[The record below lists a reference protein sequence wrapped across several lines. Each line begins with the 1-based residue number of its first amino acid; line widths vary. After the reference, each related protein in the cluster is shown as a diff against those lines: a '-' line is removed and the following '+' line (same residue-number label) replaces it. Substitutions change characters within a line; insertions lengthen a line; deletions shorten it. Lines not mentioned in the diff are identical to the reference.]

1 MHRPTWLE
9 TTPRPATRA
18 HSRNHSY
25 SHNPNMSPRPPKDS
39 PRYNSS
45 GQYSTQDVSYT
56 HFSSSRR
63 PSGSSHNLSRPSM
76 RDRRSSYS
84 YVRSSTPYGESDEDE
99 IIETKRGTFVLPAQ
113 SRSHQK
119 GHHHDFLRDYDGV
132 RYTNIEAYPQDGTFF
147 HDPVAQQRE
156 PVYEPSAAAS
166 RRAYPPSALHTRAP
180 TSMGQRPRRSS
191 ASVPQRPSTV
201 RPMAA
206 VPARHPRPVKSKA
219 PKTGPREVTEAD
231 LVRHRIPQGYST
243 KNWDP
248 DEDPILLLGSVFDAN
263 TLGKWIYDWTV
274 YEHKAGSPLSD
285 MAGQLWLQMISVFS
299 KIRSAEEVI
308 GSVRRPDRREMLDD
322 FIDTGEDIVARL
334 RFILK
339 ACEAPM
345 LRTAK
350 KNGSGLGESAGSSF
364 VHSLFGRERQLPRLE
379 NLMHRMDLF
388 DQRWEQNCADIV
400 SRPTL

>member
-1 MHRPTWLE
+1 MHRPSWLE

-18 HSRNHSY
+18 HTRNHSY

-45 GQYSTQDVSYT
+45 GQYSTQD
-56 HFSSSRR
+56 
-63 PSGSSHNLSRPSM
+63 
-76 RDRRSSYS
+76 
-84 YVRSSTPYGESDEDE
+84 
-99 IIETKRGTFVLPAQ
+99 
-113 SRSHQK
+113 
-119 GHHHDFLRDYDGV
+119 
-132 RYTNIEAYPQDGTFF
+132 DGTFF
-147 HDPVAQQRE
+147 HDPLAQQRE
-156 PVYEPSAAAS
+156 PVYEPSPAAA

-206 VPARHPRPVKSKA
+206 MPARHPRPAKSS
-219 PKTGPREVTEAD
+219 KTGPREVTEAD
-231 LVRHRIPQGYST
+231 LLRHRIPQGYST

-285 MAGQLWLQMISVFS
+285 MAGSLWLQMISVFS
-299 KIRSAEEVI
+299 KIRSAEEVV
-308 GSVRRPDRREMLDD
+308 GSVRRPDRREMLED